1 MCEDVYESNPLIP
14 TSSVVF
20 QSVQICKDIELEMFA
35 HHTTPLDQRSDKIA
49 DVQNQFVAATNMKLK
64 EDGGKNSEVQ
74 SNVQSPKLKGNEN
87 NSDLNFQEHMVSNC
101 DETSFIISTEV
112 TRNHCANSIHSQVK
126 SSAKILQNKT
136 HCSSMHNS
144 CHVLIDHC
152 DDLHANKLH
161 HFQLIT
167 QAELFAKIS
176 PTNYLINLLILI
188 KCLRMFL

>member
-1 MCEDVYESNPLIP
+1 
-14 TSSVVF
+14 
-20 QSVQICKDIELEMFA
+20 MFA
-35 HHTTPLDQRSDKIA
+35 RHTTPLDQRSEKIA
-49 DVQNQFVAATNMKLK
+49 DVQNQFVTATNMKLK

-74 SNVQSPKLKGNEN
+74 SNVLSPKLKGNEN
-87 NSDLNFQEHMVSNC
+87 NSDQNFQEHMVSND